1 MDLFSPQPSEGEW
14 ITIRDGLLYWA
25 PQSIERV
32 YASELFE
39 KLKREITFEQK
50 SINIF
55 GKQRIQPRLHAW
67 HGDASY
73 SYSGL
78 TLSPHPWTETLLTLK
93 SICEA
98 SSGQAFNSVL
108 INLYRNGDDSMGW
121 HSDNEPELGKD
132 PTIASISLGETRTF
146 HLKHIHSKEK
156 IKMEL
161 NNGSLL
167 VMAGSTQHYWQHSLP
182 KTRQTKQERINLTFR
197 YVYPTA

>member
-1 MDLFSPQPSEGEW
+1 
-14 ITIRDGLLYWA
+14 
-25 PQSIERV
+25 
-32 YASELFE
+32 
-39 KLKREITFEQK
+39 
-50 SINIF
+50 
-55 GKQRIQPRLHAW
+55 
-67 HGDASY
+67 
-73 SYSGL
+73 
-78 TLSPHPWTETLLTLK
+78 
-93 SICEA
+93 
-98 SSGQAFNSVL
+98 
-108 INLYRNGDDSMGW
+108 MGW